1 MKKTKLTRSLLAACS
16 IVALSAVMYGCT
28 GDGSKNDLIAT
39 QEALDQ
45 ERMDH
50 AATQGELDTANGE
63 VTRLTGE
70 LGTANSDLM
79 TANGEVTRLTGELM
93 TANGEVTR
101 LTGELGTANS
111 ELMTANGEVTRLTG
125 ELMTAN
131 GEVMRLTQ
139 VIGGDGTEANPGL
152 REELRLANAKI
163 AALEAG
169 TAPSVLDPI
178 KKAASDAAT
187 AAGEAS
193 TAAGTAADAAEAA
206 DDNRATM
213 QTGDAD
219 STVDSAAA
227 RAAAELAAA
236 AAKSAADASTAAQNA
251 ANAGDATPHKNA
263 AETAR
268 DAAMGAQTDAET
280 ARDDAVADAAA
291 ELKIAGTVKSVGDT
305 MIDAA
310 ASSSVVTTDGVT
322 VDTGL
327 QKNDLLPK
335 QTVALTPGAVAVP
348 PVAAMDDT
356 PAVAYSGPTAGV
368 AETPLT
374 LGKLVDSADDVAR
387 LMIVT
392 QYKGSRTVKVFAS
405 ESGDNQMGT
414 KAGYIN
420 LNDDDSNTGT
430 LVDGSLVD
438 LNNARLRSV
447 GAHYF
452 AQNAAALSADAS
464 IADTEN
470 AEAQHVYSYVST
482 ADNPD
487 TADVDETMLSY
498 VVLKSES
505 VVTEGGKTTTTYTYS
520 DVAIHVA
527 VDTDGDDTTPDV
539 NVAVTAKLPEAT
551 PYDHIHF
558 GVWAAL
564 GDAEKDGS
572 QEIDDL
578 GIGFVQNF
586 SGSGLT
592 GADMPN
598 NGSADYTG
606 SWVAAVQ
613 AMDEDGNGDMLLT
626 NGDAT
631 IAADFGEG
639 DITATLMDLATLTGS
654 IAGNSFSGSKA
665 VATGGGLD
673 AAADFEG
680 SFSGGFY
687 GAKGAEAGGVFDFA
701 SEDNEGG
708 AFRGAFGGKRD

>member
-28 GDGSKNDLIAT
+28 GDGSKNDLVAT

-79 TANGEVTRLTGELM
+79 TANGEVTRLTGELT
-93 TANGEVTR
+93 TATGEVTR

-111 ELMTANGEVTRLTG
+111 DLMTANGEVTRLTG

-131 GEVMRLTQ
+131 GDVMRLTQ
-139 VIGGDGTEANPGL
+139 VIEGDGTEANPGL
-152 REELRLANAKI
+152 QAELDAANARI
-163 AALEAG
+163 ADLVAG

-178 KKAASDAAT
+178 REAASGAAT

-193 TAAGTAADAAEAA
+193 TAAGTAADAAEEA

-219 STVDSAAA
+219 STKGSAAA
-227 RAAAELAAA
+227 RAAADTAAA
-236 AAKSAADASTAAQNA
+236 AAKSAADASTAAQDA

-291 ELKIAGTVKSVGDT
+291 ELKIVGTVKTVGDT
-305 MIDAA
+305 TIDAA
-310 ASSSVVTTDGVT
+310 ASSSVVTTDGET

-327 QKNDLLPK
+327 QSNDLHPDT
-335 QTVALTPGAVAVP
+335 TVMASGGVMGVDGDPTADTNPYVA
-348 PVAAMDDT
+348 PVAGAMGNT
-356 PAVAYSGPTAGV
+356 FSI
-368 AETPLT
+368 
-374 LGKLVDSADDVAR
+374 GKTVDSADDLAR

-392 QYKGSRTVKVFAS
+392 SYAGTKTVKVYA
-405 ESGDNQMGT
+405 SGD
-414 KAGYIN
+414 A
-420 LNDDDSNTGT
+420 LDADRDSPRSNS
-430 LVDGSLVD
+430 VR
-438 LNNARLRSV
+438 LNN
-447 GAHYF
+447 GADNTAGTEDDVF
-452 AQNAAALSADAS
+452 AKLKSLGAYYRAGDDATLTPANDVVAADAK
-464 IADTEN
+464 AT
-470 AEAQHVYSYVST
+470 QLYSYVST
-482 ADNPD
+482 ADDPETD
-487 TADVDETMLSY
+487 DVDETVISY
-498 VVLKSES
+498 VVRHS
-505 VVTEGGKTTTTYTYS
+505 TTTTAGGDTTYHYA
-520 DVAIHVA
+520 VAAIHVD
-527 VDTDGDDTTPDV
+527 VDRDGDPLTDD
-539 NVAVTAKLPEAT
+539 NHGVTAKIPEAT
-551 PYDHIHF
+551 DYKHIHF

-564 GDAEKDGS
+564 DDAEKDGS
-572 QEIDDL
+572 HQIDDL
-578 GIGFVQNF
+578 GIGFVQNY

-598 NGSADYTG
+598 NGDATYSG

-613 AMDEDGNGDMLLT
+613 AADDDGNGDISLT
-626 NGDAT
+626 TDDAT

-639 DITATLMDLATLTGS
+639 DITATLTNLATLTGS
-654 IAGNSFSGSKA
+654 IAGNQFSGTKA
-665 VATGGGLD
+665 SATGGGLD
-673 AAADFEG
+673 SSADFDG

-687 GAKGAEAGGVFDFA
+687 GAKGAEAGGVFDFE
-701 SEDNEGG
+701 SDDDEGG